1 MDKLYI
7 HRRLEHKRI
16 MLLVPLL
23 LLCVITGCISSRYR
37 SIASAKKINGDD
49 VSLYVMKYYGDY
61 GPIDLQTGRGLK
73 GFWKWIYDK
82 KKPQIAASPQADT
95 FFAGIADIGHKQG
108 VKAHMC
114 SCFSAM
120 DQNSERLFGRNHDWP
135 THAALLLFTDSSNGY
150 ASVSMVDI
158 SWLGFD
164 SSKPSWLERF
174 ALLGAPYLPFDGMN
188 ECGVAVGIMTVPHAD
203 GGHDQNKERLGIMR
217 LIREILDHAST
228 VNQAIAIA
236 EKYNVDLTDGFP
248 AHLQVSDV
256 HGDAAIIEF
265 IDGETTITQKV
276 LPWQVCTNF
285 IISGKTEKESLD
297 SCWRYNKAHTLLG
310 QSQGY
315 LLEPSA
321 MVLLD
326 NVTEDD
332 TAWSIVYE
340 QSSGKIHL
348 VAGQDYEQV
357 YEFQL
362 GMKDK
367 PGSETIIRPIPP
379 LKATKPKPSQGS
391 GQVPYRKP
399 ILQWKAGQHA
409 QSHQVYFGTD
419 MHSLRYMGNVT
430 SPEYTGLPEL
440 QKDVTYYWRVD
451 EVHKDES
458 IVKGDLWRFEI
469 GWAELA
475 DATYEGL
482 KPGEYMSRWLVLGP
496 IPVFKDRPR
505 DKNNKTEKAAFDND
519 TLTSF
524 EIYEPSVLIGQVP
537 YQWKIFQSDNEI
549 MDLDRAWK
557 KREHVI
563 CYAWAQVN
571 MPQETEAFLGIGS
584 DDGVKVWL
592 NGELV
597 HENWVDR
604 GVKLDDDVVPVT
616 FRKGHNQLILKIQ
629 NGTWGWGYACRLL
642 EGGTK
647 KRVVE

>member
-1 MDKLYI
+1 MDRLHI

-16 MLLVPLL
+16 MLWVPLL
-23 LLCVITGCISSRYR
+23 LLFVATGCISNRYR
-37 SIASAKKINGDD
+37 SVASLKRINDNDND
-49 VSLYVMKYYGDY
+49 VPLYVMRYHGDHESV
-61 GPIDLQTGRGLK
+61 DLQTGRGLK
-73 GFWKWIYDK
+73 GLWKWLYEK
-82 KKPQIAASPQADT
+82 RTNQRAGLPQAAPSAIEI
-95 FFAGIADIGHKQG
+95 AGLGHQQG
-108 VKAHMC
+108 VNAYLC
-114 SCFSAM
+114 TCFSAM
-120 DQNSERLFGRNHDWP
+120 DQNSDRLFGRNLDWSCD
-135 THAALLLFTDSSNGY
+135 AALLLFTDPSNGY
-150 ASVSMVDI
+150 ASVSMVDLTYFGVD
-158 SWLGFD
+158 SHKPGWLKRY
-164 SSKPSWLERF
+164 S
-174 ALLGAPYLPFDGMN
+174 LLGAPYLPFDGMN

-203 GGHDQNKERLGIMR
+203 GGHDPNKETLGLMR
-217 LIREILDHAST
+217 LIREILNHAST
-228 VNQAIAIA
+228 VEQATAIA
-236 EKYNVDLTDGFP
+236 EKYNITFTYGPP

-256 HGDAAIIEF
+256 HGDSAIIEF
-265 IDGETTITQKV
+265 VDGETTITQKE

-285 IISGKTEKESLD
+285 IVSGKTEKESLD

-315 LLEPSA
+315 LSETSA
-321 MVLLD
+321 MELLD
-326 NVTEDD
+326 DVSEDD

-340 QSSGKIHL
+340 QSSGKIQI

-362 GMKDK
+362 GMRDK
-367 PGSETIIRPIPP
+367 PDSETIIRPIPP
-379 LKATKPKPSQGS
+379 LKATKPKPRQGA

-399 ILQWKAGQHA
+399 ILKWKAGQHA
-409 QSHQVYFGTD
+409 QSHRVYFGTD
-419 MHSLRYMGNVT
+419 RHSLRYLGNVT

-440 QKDVTYYWRVD
+440 HKDVTYYWRVD
-451 EVHKDES
+451 EVHEDES

-505 DKNNKTEKAAFDND
+505 DTNPKTEKAAFEND

-524 EIYEPSVLIGQVP
+524 ENFEPSVLIGQVP

-557 KREHVI
+557 EREHMI

-571 MPQETEAFLGIGS
+571 MPQETEALLGIGS
-584 DDGVKVWL
+584 DDAVKVWL

-604 GVKLDDDVVPVT
+604 GVEPDDDVVPVT
-616 FRKGHNQLILKIQ
+616 FRKGHNQLILKVQ
-629 NGTWGWGYACRLL
+629 NGTWGWGYVCRLL
-642 EGGTK
+642 EGGTE
-647 KRVVE
+647 RE

>member
-1 MDKLYI
+1 MEDVNI
-7 HRRLEHKRI
+7 HRRLEDTRI
-16 MLLVPLL
+16 MLWIPLL
-23 LLCVITGCISSRYR
+23 LLCVMTGCYRTR
-37 SIASAKKINGDD
+37 SIASAKKIDDGD
-49 VSLYVMKYYGDY
+49 VPLYVMRYYGDY
-61 GPIDLQTGRGLK
+61 GPGDLQTGRGLK
-73 GFWKWIYDK
+73 GIWKWLYEK
-82 KKPQIAASPQADT
+82 KKNQLAGLQRADPLVTEIA
-95 FFAGIADIGHKQG
+95 GLGHQQG
-108 VKAHMC
+108 VNGYLC
-114 SCFSAM
+114 TCFSAM
-120 DQNSERLFGRNHDWP
+120 DQNSDRLFGRNLDWSCD
-135 THAALLLFTDSSNGY
+135 AALLLFTDPSNGY
-150 ASVSMVDI
+150 ASVSMVDLTY
-158 SWLGFD
+158 LGFD
-164 SSKPSWLERF
+164 SGKPGWLERL
-174 ALLGAPYLPFDGMN
+174 ALLGAPFLPFDGMN
-188 ECGVAVGIMTVPHAD
+188 ECGLAVGIMTVPQAE
-203 GGHDQNKERLGIMR
+203 GGHDPNKETLGIMR
-217 LIREILDHAST
+217 LIREILDNAST
-228 VNQAIAIA
+228 VNQATAIA
-236 EKYNVDLTDGFP
+236 EKYNIDFTYGPP

-256 HGDAAIIEF
+256 HADAAIIEF

-616 FRKGHNQLILKIQ
+616 FRKGHNQLILKVQ
-629 NGTWGWGYACRLL
+629 NGTWGWGYICRLL
-642 EGGTK
+642 E
-647 KRVVE
+647 E